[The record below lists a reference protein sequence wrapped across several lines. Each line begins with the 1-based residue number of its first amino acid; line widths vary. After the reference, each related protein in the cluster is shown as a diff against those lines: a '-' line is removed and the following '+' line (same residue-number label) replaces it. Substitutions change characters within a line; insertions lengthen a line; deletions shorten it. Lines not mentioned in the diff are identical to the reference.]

1 MNSSQSYKR
10 KSCDFQRLLSSSV
23 ASTLLLCSVCPALFW
38 VGRPDGA
45 TWPWMVGS
53 PSQIAPAPLPTRL
66 RNFPSTLR
74 VLPSSLN
81 QPGIPPTLDVPSE
94 RGPAGARSPWVLSPL
109 CLGPTHHQAALASV
123 LTPCL
128 APPARRVP
136 LPNQDPRRK
145 PLWPLP
151 ISTRRC
157 SALGAG
163 RRLPT
168 HLSGQCPGPGAP
180 HFPVCPGPTA
190 PLLAPA
196 ARSPR
201 AWILEFLLMGREG
214 LLSTQHL

>member
-1 MNSSQSYKR
+1 MLINRNKLILYLANSLVNSSQSYKR
-10 KSCDFQRLLSSSV
+10 KSYDFQRLLSSSV

-81 QPGIPPTLDVPSE
+81 QPGIPQTLDVPSE
-94 RGPAGARSPWVLSPL
+94 RGPAGARSPWVLSLL

-136 LPNQDPRRK
+136 LPNQTPGGSHSGH
-145 PLWPLP
+145 LP
-151 ISTRRC
+151 
-157 SALGAG
+157 SALAGA
-163 RRLPT
+163 
-168 HLSGQCPGPGAP
+168 Q
-180 HFPVCPGPTA
+180 
-190 PLLAPA
+190 PLVQEGG
-196 ARSPR
+196 SP
-201 AWILEFLLMGREG
+201 L
-214 LLSTQHL
+214 T